1 MKGGINMDNQ
11 NKPTGWDVI
20 VDGDQYLSAL
30 ARLKRHN
37 VTVEDLAA
45 YFEVE
50 ERQVRSAL
58 RKKMKDPQREAMWAA
73 IDACEQINKDW
84 EATSGARNKKLFETV
99 VKTREECLALDIAYS
114 TRTVHIDTGAKHF
127 PPRPDDKEI
136 VIKYV
141 NVTLFNGILIKN
153 GITAR
158 MFYDLAPK
166 EWIGPCDKN
175 GKSRP
180 VYIDGTVVRCI
191 PLVILPGDK
200 VAPDRS
206 FWERPMQPEEP
217 SSPIPVQP
225 AQ

>member
-1 MKGGINMDNQ
+1 MEQ
-11 NKPTGWDVI
+11 ENKQTGWDII

-37 VTVEDLAA
+37 VTVEDLAS

-50 ERQVRSAL
+50 ERQVRAAL
-58 RKKMKDPQREAMWAA
+58 RKKMKLPQRDAMWEA

-84 EATSGARNKKLFETV
+84 EAANGARNKKLFEPV
-99 VKTREECLALDIAYS
+99 SKTRNDCLALDVAYQ
-114 TRTVHIDTGAKHF
+114 TKTVHIDTGAGYF
-127 PPRPDDKEI
+127 PPRPEDKEI
-136 VIKYV
+136 VIKNV
-141 NVTLFNGILIKN
+141 SVTLFNGILIKN

-175 GKSRP
+175 GKSKP

-191 PLVILPGDK
+191 PLVIFPDDN

-206 FWERPMQPEEP
+206 FWGRPKAPECP
-217 SSPIPVQP
+217 SSPDPVQP